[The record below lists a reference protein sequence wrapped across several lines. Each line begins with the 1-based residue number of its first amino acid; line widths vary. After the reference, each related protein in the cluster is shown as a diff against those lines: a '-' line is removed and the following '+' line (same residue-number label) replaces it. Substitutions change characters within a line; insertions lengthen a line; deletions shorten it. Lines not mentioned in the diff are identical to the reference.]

1 MSDSLSLIS
10 TVPEYLNQVDL
21 EEERENQELSA
32 TQELARGAAEARS
45 IPLLLEKLSV
55 PGQVPFYYC
64 GGFTILSEAVTN
76 CESCQC
82 VLSMNPSDS
91 TSLPPI

>member
-1 MSDSLSLIS
+1 MIDHNVSDSPSSIY
-10 TVPEYLNQVDL
+10 TIPAYLNQVDL

-45 IPLLLEKLSV
+45 IPLLLEKLAV

-64 GGFTILSEAVTN
+64 GGFAILSEAVKS
-76 CESCQC
+76 CESSYVCRC
-82 VLSMNPSDS
+82 P
-91 TSLPPI
+91 